1 MVAAAALV
9 VVIRKVAGLGLAA
22 GRHRHPAEVRRS

>member
-9 VVIRKVAGLGLAA
+9 VVIRKVAGLGLVA
-22 GRHRHPAEVRRS
+22 GRRHPAEVRRS